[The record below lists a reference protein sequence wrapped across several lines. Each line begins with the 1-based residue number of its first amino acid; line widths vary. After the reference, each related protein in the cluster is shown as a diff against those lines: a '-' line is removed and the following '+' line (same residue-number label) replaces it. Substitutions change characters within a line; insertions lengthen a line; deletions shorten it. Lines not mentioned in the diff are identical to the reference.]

1 MLRVMRI
8 LISISE
14 LEINL
19 GIQTTNEYNSHRF
32 KCVIIIVCLFHMLML
47 LSSGS
52 LNGSFEPHS
61 ELSFDLFL
69 SVFIYDLV
77 MQNHSIAIM
86 HPSLH
91 S

>member
-32 KCVIIIVCLFHMLML
+32 KCVIIIVCLFHCA
-47 LSSGS
+47 
-52 LNGSFEPHS
+52 
-61 ELSFDLFL
+61 D
-69 SVFIYDLV
+69 
-77 MQNHSIAIM
+77 AT
-86 HPSLH
+86 
-91 S
+91 